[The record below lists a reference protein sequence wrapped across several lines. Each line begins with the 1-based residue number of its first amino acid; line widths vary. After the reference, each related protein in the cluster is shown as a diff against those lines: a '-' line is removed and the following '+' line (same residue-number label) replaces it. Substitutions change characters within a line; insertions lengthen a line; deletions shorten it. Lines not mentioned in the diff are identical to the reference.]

1 MPLKST
7 TKNFSFIGSILL
19 LFILLFS
26 SSCRS
31 NRSDPDK
38 ITMRPRV
45 IIESSVPVPIIDE
58 YDFTSVQIGTID
70 NIFTENPDDRTYA
83 LWFTLDRRS
92 AITLQKESIRRRGQT
107 LQLIIAGQLVG
118 FHVVQEAIT
127 NGVIPFVMANNLLEE
142 NAIMLYREIAQSIT
156 HLQAELREQKG

>member
-1 MPLKST
+1 MKKL
-7 TKNFSFIGSILL
+7 NFTFLAIICSAFLL
-19 LFILLFS
+19 

-31 NRSDPDK
+31 HRSDPKK

-45 IIESSVPVPIIDE
+45 FIENAAPVPIIDE

-70 NIFTENPDDRTYA
+70 NILTEDPNDRTYA
-83 LWFTLDRRS
+83 LWFILDRRS

-107 LQLIIAGQLVG
+107 LQLIIAGQRVG
-118 FHVVQEAIT
+118 FHVIQEAIT
-127 NGVIPFVMANNLLEE
+127 NGVIPFVLSNNLPEE
-142 NAIMLYREIAQSIT
+142 NAMMLYRELSQSIV